1 MLNSDPFNSLVL
13 VLNSRVHHLIP
24 CLSDLHSILL
34 AYEYDELPG
43 LDNLSDMSRELY
55 ETSLSAMSSYVLR
68 GMPHGLHFYSI

>member
-24 CLSDLHSILL
+24 SLSDLHSIQ
-34 AYEYDELPG
+34 YDELPG